1 MSTQTKQ
8 KRSVG
13 RPSKK
18 DDDGFGPV
26 SKLLAAFWRGC
37 NVTEACN
44 YADISRE
51 TYYKWTSEN
60 PELTDTFAMAR
71 TKVSENAKAI
81 IVNAIDNGDINAAKW
96 WLERRNKKEFGPNA
110 DDNFEEPSNEELAEA
125 KLQAVINE
133 AIAEKYRIYL
143 FHKREILLAE
153 YTKQNEYLVSRIDRL
168 IKLPDQ
174 ELADYAYLE
183 IKATGID
190 YAGVERW
197 ITARFGGEN
206 YKDISKMLEETKQQY
221 EAWQEAQETK
231 QPAAEPNPGISQV
244 IA

>member
-1 MSTQTKQ
+1 MSRK
-8 KRSVG
+8 VG

-18 DDDGFGPV
+18 DPDAV
-26 SKLLAAFWRGC
+26 TKLIAAFYRGYSI
-37 NVTEACN
+37 TEACY
-44 YADISRE
+44 YACISRE
-51 TYYKWTSEN
+51 TYYRWVKDDPILSDRFVAAQSAVN
-60 PELTDTFAMAR
+60 G
-71 TKVSENAKAI
+71 VAKEI
-81 IVNAIDNGDINAAKW
+81 IVDAIFNKDINAAKW

-110 DDNFEEPSNEELAEA
+110 DDSLEEPSNEEIAET

-143 FHKREILLAE
+143 FHKRELLLTE
-153 YTKQNEYLVSRIDRL
+153 YTKQNEYLVSRIDKL

-183 IKATGID
+183 IKAAGID

-206 YKDISKMLEETKQQY
+206 YQEIPKMLDETKAQY
-221 EAWQEAQETK
+221 KAWQEAQEVKQNPTETK
-231 QPAAEPNPGISQV
+231 TENTG
-244 IA
+244 

>member
-8 KRSVG
+8 EKKVG

-60 PELTDTFAMAR
+60 PELSDTFAMAR

-81 IVNAIDNGDINAAKW
+81 IVNAIDHGDINAAKW

-110 DDNFEEPSNEELAEA
+110 DDNLVEPSNEEVAEA
-125 KLQAVINE
+125 KLQVVINE

-143 FHKREILLAE
+143 FHKRELLLAE
-153 YTKQNEYLVSRIDRL
+153 YTKQNEYLVSRIDKL
-168 IKLPDQ
+168 IKLPNQ

-206 YKDISKMLEETKQQY
+206 YQEIPKMLDETKAQY
-221 EAWQEAQETK
+221 KAWQEAQETK
-231 QPAAEPNPGISQV
+231 QNSTETKTENTD
-244 IA
+244 